1 MQNHFKTFQI
11 ISKSQLNKRCG
22 VSWKPN
28 HMPQL
33 KLTPNILAAA
43 VIGFEAQ
50 KVAIE
55 GKIAEIRLMLDG
67 DRSEASAPA
76 EIREPRKKRS
86 AAVRR
91 KMALAQRARWS
102 TIKQVSGPQPAGSS
116 KSTVLAPTAGPGS
129 AARPMLAV
137 NNSATDEIRADETI
151 PNCNSES
158 DATNKSPSLVS
169 HFLSSACLNHLRT
182 LT

>member
-33 KLTPNILAAA
+33 KLTPDILAAA

-86 AAVRR
+86 AAVSHACGSRFWSQKTSGISSAAFRCGRFSGGPDRKVLSGVESARVRR
-91 KMALAQRARWS
+91 RWP
-102 TIKQVSGPQPAGSS
+102 SG
-116 KSTVLAPTAGPGS
+116 VRIRVECLAPSNERSRVFELHSRHGS
-129 AARPMLAV
+129 DQW
-137 NNSATDEIRADETI
+137 SASKEIMI
-151 PNCNSES
+151 
-158 DATNKSPSLVS
+158 L
-169 HFLSSACLNHLRT
+169 
-182 LT
+182 